1 MNKHLAQIAGSTTLR
16 FKTDILAAA
25 LAIVATCLLAGC
37 KTENPA
43 TVTDNRELA
52 ASTIARPSVIYV
64 TDFELGVENIKHEDG
79 KLSGK
84 SGVVGRVG
92 GRLSG
97 TSSDPEARARKLVD
111 LMSSS
116 LVKDLC
122 QAGFNAFRLPPGTAL
137 PAEGWLIRGVF
148 TEVQE
153 GNRLRRS
160 MIGFGKGQTDVQ
172 VMATV
177 HDLAHGSPKPLDE
190 IATDAA
196 SGSKPG
202 AAPTIVLGPYGAAA
216 RFVMSGKDLD
226 KNVKQTASQITAR
239 IVRRVE
245 GVK

>member
-160 MIGFGKGQTDVQ
+160 MIGFGEGQTERPSDGHRPRSRARVAQ
-172 VMATV
+172 ALGRNR
-177 HDLAHGSPKPLDE
+177 HRCRQRQQAWRGPNHCSRPLWRRRPLCHVRQRPRQKCK
-190 IATDAA
+190 AN
-196 SGSKPG
+196 
-202 AAPTIVLGPYGAAA
+202 
-216 RFVMSGKDLD
+216 RFTNHRKDC
-226 KNVKQTASQITAR
+226 TA
-239 IVRRVE
+239 
-245 GVK
+245 G